1 MLDWLLV
8 TNCILYAQILPDDP
22 EKKPQGKQLQARS
35 DYLLKMLKKEA
46 DCKDVTK
53 EEVRKDMAAL
63 FNRTSLK

>member
-1 MLDWLLV
+1 
-8 TNCILYAQILPDDP
+8 
-22 EKKPQGKQLQARS
+22 
-35 DYLLKMLKKEA
+35 MLKKEA